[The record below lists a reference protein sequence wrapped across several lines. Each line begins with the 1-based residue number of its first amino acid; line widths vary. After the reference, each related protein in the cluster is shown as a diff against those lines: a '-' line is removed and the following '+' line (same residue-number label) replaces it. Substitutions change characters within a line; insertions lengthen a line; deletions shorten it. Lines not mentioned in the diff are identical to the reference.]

1 MSTLSGGPNIVV
13 DGLVLYLDA
22 ANRYSY
28 VSGSTTWNDLSRGGN
43 NGTLINGP
51 TFNSANGG
59 SIVFDGIDDY
69 VGSTLNSQ
77 LSNSFT
83 FSTFIKLSAFLTNN
97 NPQAL
102 VVSQVASYG
111 NYWAFLGT
119 YQSKW
124 HWGLYDGS
132 NNPFIVSNIVP
143 TTSSWT
149 YVTGIRDV
157 PSDTLYLYINGV
169 LDSSINDTTISI
181 PVYSALN
188 VGGQTTQTSR
198 YSNCN
203 IALTQVYNRALSAQ
217 EVLQNYNATKTRFG
231 L

>member
-1 MSTLSGGPNIVV
+1 MSVKGGPNTVTS
-13 DGLVLYLDA
+13 GLVLELDA
-22 ANRYSY
+22 GNIKSY
-28 VSGSTTWNDLSRGGN
+28 PTTGTTWFDKSGYGN
-43 NGTLINGP
+43 NGTLTNGP
-51 TFNSANGG
+51 TFNNANGG
-59 SIVFDGIDDY
+59 SIVFDGVDDY

-83 FSTFIKLSAFLTNN
+83 FSVFVKLSSFLTA
-97 NPQAL
+97 PQAFI
-102 VVSQVASYG
+102 VSQVASYS

-124 HWGLYDGS
+124 HWGLYDG
-132 NNPFIVSNIVP
+132 NTNPYIVSNISP
-143 TTSSWT
+143 IISSWT
-149 YVTGIRDV
+149 CVTGVRDV
-157 PSDTLYLYINGV
+157 VTDTLYLYINGV

-181 PVYSALN
+181 PAYSALN

-203 IALTQVYNRALSAQ
+203 IASAQIYSRALSDT

-231 L
+231 IQ